1 MVSMRIA
8 VVIAKPSNIEVQ
20 HEINEFG
27 RKRKQDDGLIVNK
40 GTEEHSNE
48 RI

>member
-8 VVIAKPSNIEVQ
+8 VVIVKPSNIEAQ

-27 RKRKQDDGLIVNK
+27 RKRKQDDSLIVSK
-40 GTEEHSNE
+40 GTKEHSNE